1 MAIIRNALED
11 PRVVRLM
18 TIPGIGP
25 VVASTVLASIGDIS
39 RFETPEKLS
48 SYFGLTPK
56 VRQSGD
62 RPARHGRISKQGN
75 THARK
80 MLVEAAWSAKTAP
93 GPLEGVLRTCPA
105 KSGCACCGGR
115 DREKAGGDDLACSD
129 GRNRVRLRAARL
141 HRHEA
146 TQSGAQGRCP
156 ARIWQ
161 GGTRSRLLD
170 QGDPRARSRLRAAC

>member
-1 MAIIRNALED
+1 MERNSDQLAKLDMTIVGNALED

-25 VVASTVLASIGDIS
+25 VVASTVLASIGDVS

-93 GPLEGVLRTCPA
+93 GPLRA
-105 KSGCACCGGR
+105 FFGR
-115 DREKAGGDDLACSD
+115 VQ
-129 GRNRVRLRAARL
+129 RNRAPPR
-141 HRHEA
+141 
-146 TQSGAQGRCP
+146 Q
-156 ARIWQ
+156 
-161 GGTRSRLLD
+161 RSR
-170 QGDPRARSRLRAAC
+170 PRESWR